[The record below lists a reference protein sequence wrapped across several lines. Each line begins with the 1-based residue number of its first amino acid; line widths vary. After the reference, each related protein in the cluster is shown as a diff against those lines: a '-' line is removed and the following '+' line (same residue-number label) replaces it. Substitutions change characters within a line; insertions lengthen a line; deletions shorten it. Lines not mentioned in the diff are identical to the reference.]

1 MAPDTFV
8 SDIEVEIDSEDS
20 ENEVP
25 DDNDE
30 FVNEIGETNL
40 RRSTR
45 ICE

>member
-1 MAPDTFV
+1 MAPDAVV
-8 SDIEVEIDSEDS
+8 SDIEVEEDS